1 MRVYYLLQ
9 VLIKLLVVVLLYKLS
24 CDLYQA
30 PLVRQRVVLH
40 LRLGEEECDIVRKT
54 EIVHQISQRV
64 AQLVQQFLLILLLKR
79 VEQLVYLCL
88 QFVFGLLI
96 SARFAL
102 VQHLVRNI
110 RVLEVRTPI
119 LLQALVLSG

>member
-40 LRLGEEECDIVRKT
+40 LRLGEEECDVVCKV
-54 EIVHQISQRV
+54 EIVHQISQHV

-79 VEQLVYLCL
+79 IEQLVYLCL
-88 QFVFGLLI
+88 QFVFCLLI

-102 VQHLVRNI
+102 VQHLV
-110 RVLEVRTPI
+110 
-119 LLQALVLSG
+119 